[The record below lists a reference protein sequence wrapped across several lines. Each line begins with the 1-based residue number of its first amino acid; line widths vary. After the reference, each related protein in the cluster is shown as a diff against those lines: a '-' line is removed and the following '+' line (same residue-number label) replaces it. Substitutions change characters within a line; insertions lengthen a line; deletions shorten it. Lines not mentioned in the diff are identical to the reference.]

1 MAGPENR
8 TGPDGRPVFEPPEG
22 SRLTASAP
30 LARISA
36 ISCERTKDVAVPL
49 LSLGNNPSERGV
61 PPGGTIQIS
70 RTLAVKS
77 RGGLMLSRST
87 RRPLATSRSA
97 VIIGRWSLRSVA
109 CDLVVRLS

>member
-61 PPGGTIQIS
+61 PPGGTIQTS
-70 RTLAVKS
+70 RTLALKS
-77 RGGLMLSRST
+77 RGGPAPARCLDVGARSQD
-87 RRPLATSRSA
+87 RDPPRSELRGFPL
-97 VIIGRWSLRSVA
+97 
-109 CDLVVRLS
+109 